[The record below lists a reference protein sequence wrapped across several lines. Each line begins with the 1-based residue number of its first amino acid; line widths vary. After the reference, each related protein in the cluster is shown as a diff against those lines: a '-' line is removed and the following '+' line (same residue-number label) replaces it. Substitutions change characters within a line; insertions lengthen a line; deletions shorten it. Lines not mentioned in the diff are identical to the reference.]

1 MIFIFCPLHAEAL
14 PLIHELHLKKQDGP
28 ASFMC
33 YGDDKKWFVTI
44 CGTGRT
50 ACATAVGAVLASKKV
65 TANDIVVLYGSAA
78 GVMDAEEGKLYNGV
92 KLMDMH
98 NGQSG
103 YPDVVTKGSP
113 LPAMI
118 VTGDGLYTGEWP
130 FAFAKESVHLP
141 LLYDTE
147 SSAFFKA
154 AMFFCHAHQIAVLR
168 YVSDKGNVI
177 TKEVLQTY
185 SRQCIPDAIHYIEH
199 MQNRILLPEGKTY
212 GEEAEW
218 LNGLLMGSMTM
229 LMQCRQM
236 ICWCELSSVEWKRQV
251 MALQE
256 AGVLPCSSKEEGKK
270 VLHELKKQ
278 LCS

>member
-154 AMFFCHAHQIAVLR
+154 AMLFCQAHQIAVLR
-168 YVSDKGNVI
+168 FVSDSGKAI
-177 TKEVLQTY
+177 TKEVLKNLST
-185 SRQCIPDAIHYIEH
+185 QCAEEAVSYMEH

-236 ICWCELSSVEWKRQV
+236 ICWCELSSVEWKRKV